1 MAKHSH
7 RSDKVPGYIF
17 FPVVALAVGAA
28 VYLIYVMVK
37 GTGSISSSSRRRR
50 AAVAVQ
56 RPDSAAE
63 SGPQRSDPASEAVS
77 GPPQA
82 PDPPEQTAPSDQA
95 RDGAAPEMAPAP
107 VPTRSATTNTG
118 GARTAAYVFTRSR
131 SAAPTAASAR
141 QIAHGAEKTSQ
152 AFQMYAK
159 AISDEQRAGNDSIVH
174 LHKNPAAIFDDL
186 GCRQKFK
193 HTGKA
198 SFDFYPAT
206 AGLGHD
212 MSGVKTR

>member
-56 RPDSAAE
+56 RPGSAAA

-82 PDPPEQTAPSDQA
+82 PDPPEQTAPSNQA
-95 RDGAAPEMAPAP
+95 RDVMAPEMAQ

-118 GARTAAYVFTRSR
+118 GTRTAAYVFNRSR
-131 SAAPTAASAR
+131 PAAPAAASAG

-152 AFQMYAK
+152 AFKLYAK
-159 AISDEQRAGNDSIVH
+159 AISDDQRAGNDNVVH
-174 LHKNPAAIFDDL
+174 LHKNLSAIFDDL
-186 GCRQKFK
+186 GCRPKVKQ
-193 HTGKA
+193 TGKA
-198 SFDFYPAT
+198 SFEFYPAT

-212 MSGVKTR
+212 MSGVKTH